1 MENKRFCRRIDGDC
15 KDVTKLLKKFSLC
28 LTPPYMGN
36 MFQTMED
43 DPDFDLNGF
52 GPLVAKDGDM
62 PMSTHYDSPVKR
74 TFYIITPDCSNKEAA
89 VQFLNYGYT
98 KEGSLLFNFG
108 IEGESYTMEND
119 MPTYTELIMHN
130 PEGLTKQLAMA
141 QYMRSWSE
149 ADASEYSKLI
159 GDIDTYVGEM
169 TIKYITGLES
179 LDTFETEYL
188 ETLKSMGVD
197 RAIELQQEALDD
209 FNAR

>member
-1 MENKRFCRRIDGDC
+1 
-15 KDVTKLLKKFSLC
+15 
-28 LTPPYMGN
+28 
-36 MFQTMED
+36 
-43 DPDFDLNGF
+43 
-52 GPLVAKDGDM
+52 
-62 PMSTHYDSPVKR
+62 
-74 TFYIITPDCSNKEAA
+74 
-89 VQFLNYGYT
+89 
-98 KEGSLLFNFG
+98 
-108 IEGESYTMEND
+108 
-119 MPTYTELIMHN
+119 MPTYTKLIMHN